1 MLSEGRLLPA
11 SLRIY
16 LRDCAKLLAK
26 LVAREINDD
35 GCCNESEHAKGFSVG
50 RCVKQRS
57 HAADF
62 VHVHA

>member
-1 MLSEGRLLPA
+1 
-11 SLRIY
+11 LR
-16 LRDCAKLLAK
+16 AK

-50 RCVKQRS
+50 RCAKQRS
-57 HAADF
+57 RAADF